1 MASAFCCASS
11 STEPEVLG
19 VPGRLA
25 GDLLEDERVDLGQR
39 MVARQVP
46 ERVREARVAARVV
59 ERVPRLVE
67 EGLVVVEAALR
78 SGDQVHDL
86 RRVRGDDAGARRLL
100 RAVVEVELDAR
111 LVREVEAEVRERVH
125 AHLDGAILRVR
136 ALERRQPAH
145 VRDVERGRSRLA
157 LVAEEPLEPA
167 VAQDRVV
174 AGALVAGLGELGGE
188 LAQRD
193 SLLVL
198 VALDR
203 VGDSGEVG
211 RELVLVAQE
220 VAPALVELRGSVG
233 LDVAE
238 LVTVAVLGHDRE
250 LRLSRTQ
257 RHLLALERDA
267 LGQDRVLELVLALGE
282 LLVGHTALAGEA
294 QPRDPLP
301 LVAVG
306 TCLPRRAARRAARG

>member
-1 MASAFCCASS
+1 M
-11 STEPEVLG
+11 
-19 VPGRLA
+19 
-25 GDLLEDERVDLGQR
+25 
-39 MVARQVP
+39 
-46 ERVREARVAARVV
+46 
-59 ERVPRLVE
+59 
-67 EGLVVVEAALR
+67 
-78 SGDQVHDL
+78 
-86 RRVRGDDAGARRLL
+86 
-100 RAVVEVELDAR
+100 
-111 LVREVEAEVRERVH
+111 
-125 AHLDGAILRVR
+125 
-136 ALERRQPAH
+136 
-145 VRDVERGRSRLA
+145 ERGRSRLA

-203 VGDSGEVG
+203 VRDSGEVG

-220 VAPALVELRGSVG
+220 VAPALVELRGRVG

-257 RHLLALERDA
+257 GHLLALERHA

-306 TCLPRRAARRAARG
+306 TFFRGAQRVELLAAEEVAVARDDLRPLRDLLLAHADRAHFLRSARRDRCEDAPRTPQGCERSPRSLHGNIHASLEYLNEYR